1 MPSDPAANDA
11 TASSLQPPFPVYP
24 LADGL
29 PTGVASVDRL
39 GCQHYVNEAFARMVG
54 WSREELIGAQ
64 PPFVYWPADQLPAI
78 HAAFEQTL
86 AGATPADGF
95 VLCFQRRDGSRFDAL
110 VHLGPIGHDPDAR
123 GWVAAVL
130 DISARVKL
138 QRELALQQSALREAL
153 EAERIARRA
162 AEDSARRLEALRRAT
177 SELGGTLGPQE
188 VADVVMRAAIPAVGG
203 DRGAVSVLSEDG
215 RELHV
220 IATLGYASDVQAQYQ
235 RISVDADFPLA
246 DAVRGRQSLF
256 LNDLAARRQRYPALG
271 HLLAQNGGGAMAS
284 IPLIVGDRV
293 IGAIGINWTTDR
305 DFDEGEVAFL
315 DSLAQQCAQALERAR
330 LYDHERQ
337 ARADAEEANR
347 AKSDFL
353 AAMSHELRT
362 PLNGIGGYL
371 DLLEMGIRGELN
383 TAQRADLH
391 RIRVNQQHLTSLI
404 EDVLSFARVEA
415 GKLEVGSELVPM
427 EATMQSLEPLVAPL
441 LQDRGV
447 RFARQPCDHGVV
459 ALGDANRIVQICV
472 NLITNAAKATPVGGE
487 VRLRCDSRGDRVLVT
502 VEDTGSGI
510 PADKLEAIFS
520 PFTQLGRSLN
530 TPRAGAGLGLSI
542 SRGLAHAMGGSLTV
556 SSEIDKGSVFT
567 LALARP

>member
-1 MPSDPAANDA
+1 MPSESSGNDA
-11 TASSLQPPFPVYP
+11 AASSPRQANSVYP

-29 PTGVASVDRL
+29 PTGVASVDRA
-39 GCQHYVNEAFARMVG
+39 GRQQYVNEAFARMVG

-64 PPFVYWPADQLPAI
+64 PPFVYWPADELPAI
-78 HAAFEQTL
+78 HAAFEKTL
-86 AGATPADGF
+86 AGAAPADGF
-95 VLCFQRRDGSRFDAL
+95 VLCFERRDGSRFDAL
-110 VHLGPIGHDPDAR
+110 VHLGAIGHDAAAH

-138 QRELALQQSALREAL
+138 QRDLAVQESALREAL
-153 EAERIARRA
+153 ESERSARRV

-188 VADVVMRAAIPAVGG
+188 VADVVMRVAIPAVGG
-203 DRGAVSVLSEDG
+203 DRGAVAVVSEDG

-220 IATLGYASDVQAQYQ
+220 IAMLGYAANVQAQYE
-235 RISVDADFPLA
+235 RMSIDAEFPLT
-246 DAVRGRQSLF
+246 DAVRERRSLF
-256 LNDLAARRQRYPALG
+256 FNDLTARRQRYAGLG
-271 HLLAQNGGGAMAS
+271 QLLAQNGNGAMAS
-284 IPLIVGDRV
+284 IPLVVGDRV
-293 IGAIGINWTTDR
+293 IGAIGINWTAER
-305 DFDEGEVAFL
+305 QFDPDEAAFL
-315 DSLAQQCAQALERAR
+315 ESLAQQCAQALERAR
-330 LYDHERQ
+330 LYEHERQ

-391 RIRVNQQHLTSLI
+391 RIRVNQQHLASLI

-415 GKLEVGSELVPM
+415 GKLEVASAMVPM
-427 EATMQSLEPLVAPL
+427 EVTMQSLEPLVASVL
-441 LQDRGV
+441 EERGV
-447 RFARQPCDHGVV
+447 RFVRDPCDDGVM
-459 ALGDANRIVQICV
+459 ALGDASRIVQICV

-487 VRLRCDSRGDRVLVT
+487 VRLHCDSRGDRVLVT
-502 VEDTGSGI
+502 VEDTGMGI

-530 TPRAGAGLGLSI
+530 TPRGGAGLGLSI
-542 SRGLAHAMGGSLTV
+542 SRALAQAMGGSLTV
-556 SSEIDKGSVFT
+556 TSEIDKGSVFT